1 MARCAQTTC
10 PQHLYRKPA
19 LRLMCT
25 RPMAPHLTG
34 PLRSLT
40 TANCS
45 VAPKSTK
52 HCNHARPGRQ
62 ASGCKARWG
71 GHLGMQKSLNTPHPA
86 GLECRPSQ
94 VQVSAGLG
102 QRTWRHQWRPTQGRV
117 ISPPLPL
124 LLSSSCLVFLAGPQR
139 SSLSLA
145 AALPL
150 VRGAGRRPGW
160 RAPPAGCLSV
170 KGVIT
175 VMRDP
180 VGIQGFQPQD
190 SAPAP
195 SFTLHKALHPP
206 QPSPCLKPVLPQD
219 PGNLGAPGLRNH

>member
-10 PQHLYRKPA
+10 PQHLYREPA
-19 LRLMCT
+19 LRRMCT

-34 PLRSLT
+34 PPRSLT

-52 HCNHARPGRQ
+52 PCNHARPGRQ

-102 QRTWRHQWRPTQGRV
+102 QRTWRHQWRPTQDRE

-124 LLSSSCLVFLAGPQR
+124 LLSSFCLVFMAGPGTEVQPVPGC
-139 SSLSLA
+139 S
-145 AALPL
+145 
-150 VRGAGRRPGW
+150 PGW
-160 RAPPAGCLSV
+160 SQRGGKEAGEEGPPCRVPGCEGGHYCNQGPHGHS
-170 KGVIT
+170 
-175 VMRDP
+175 
-180 VGIQGFQPQD
+180 GI
-190 SAPAP
+190 SAPGLGP
-195 SFTLHKALHPP
+195 CPILHPP
-206 QPSPCLKPVLPQD
+206 QGPASSPAQSLSATSSPSSP
-219 PGNLGAPGLRNH
+219 R